1 MHAPPG
7 YSLIRYLA
15 AKKEIDDHS
24 LNRQVWDAL
33 AVMVRRLQGAQTVR
47 TLEVGCGIGTMV
59 DRLLERRLL
68 RSGHYTAIDMDG
80 DLITE
85 AARRMSLRPG
95 FRRMPDGE
103 GAASRF
109 GCGWTHEL
117 EIEFQTADLF
127 QFAEASEFHCYDL
140 VIAHAFLDLV
150 DLRRALTAMRR
161 LVRAGGFLY
170 LTLNFDGAT
179 ILEPALD
186 PVFDEHIERT
196 YHRTMDQRVVDG
208 KPSGGSHTGRRLL
221 GLLRDGDSEIVAA
234 GSSDWVVV
242 PVGGGYSG
250 DEVYF
255 LRYIVETIA
264 QAVRGQPDI
273 DAGKLARWRIG
284 RLAQIERGELVY
296 IAHQVDVLARTSR
309 M

>member
-7 YSLIRYLA
+7 YSFVRYLA
-15 AKKEIDDHS
+15 AKKEIDDRA
-24 LNRQVWDAL
+24 LNRQVWDTL
-33 AVMVRRLQGAQTVR
+33 AVTLRRLQADRTVR

-68 RSGHYTAIDMDG
+68 RSGTYTAIDMDE
-80 DLITE
+80 DLIAE
-85 AARRMSLRPG
+85 AARRMSLRRD
-95 FRRMPDGE
+95 FSRMPNGE

-117 EIEFQTADLF
+117 EIEFQAADF
-127 QFAEASEFHCYDL
+127 FRFADASASHCYDM

-150 DLRRALTAMRR
+150 DLRRALTAMQR

-186 PVFDEHIERT
+186 PGFDEHIERT
-196 YHRTMDQRVVDG
+196 YHRTMDQRLVDG
-208 KPSGGSHTGRRLL
+208 KSSGGSHTGRRLL
-221 GLLRDGDSEIVAA
+221 GLLRDGDSEILAA

-242 PVGGGYSG
+242 PVNSGYSG

-264 QAVRGQPDI
+264 QAVCGQPDI
-273 DAGKLARWRIG
+273 DAGKLARWRIE